1 MDNFI
6 EPTLEDRLLAA
17 KLKVLGIIAAG
28 LLFLGLH
35 YGKSFVKALPVCDK
49 APYLVAGL
57 YVCVALPFLMAI
69 WLLRVALKAH
79 KHQQMPPPGMLIWTR
94 TRLYRGR
101 AAVVRARLLMLGSA
115 VLLALSL
122 WLVVMVTQ
130 ITHLFTVC

>member
-17 KLKVLGIIAAG
+17 KLKV
-28 LLFLGLH
+28 
-35 YGKSFVKALPVCDK
+35 
-49 APYLVAGL
+49 
-57 YVCVALPFLMAI
+57 
-69 WLLRVALKAH
+69 
-79 KHQQMPPPGMLIWTR
+79 
-94 TRLYRGR
+94 
-101 AAVVRARLLMLGSA
+101 LGSA